1 MSKKF
6 NLLQTLACIACGGVL
21 IDPITLSCGYT
32 ICVHCFPISS
42 PSSIKKSVFKCPAP
56 HCDAETHLFGPELS
70 QDATITQLTH
80 ILHQS
85 VTLEETDNK
94 QIDPAMIVPLLNCL
108 SCHHSIS
115 DPITTPCGHTFCRAC
130 VLRSKI
136 ENNACSF
143 CCRPLPKYSNLVSQS
158 PNHTLSRLVKEL
170 QLLGSLP
177 SHDNDF
183 IHQTNVPLFIS
194 DQVIF
199 PGQHTQLLIHTH
211 FQMTMLKESI
221 MTCGQYH
228 SPCLASIHRSQPHVA
243 KFGTLLQ
250 IMNTQRQNGALVIDV
265 VGMNRFRLKSYQ
277 DKESRLMADF
287 EILDESSLVPLS
299 IECAGSEDAL
309 IQHTYITEYA
319 IELANTISQHIQ
331 YLAQPSSIPSHLLHA
346 QTAGLLGPLWLE
358 SMVSLH
364 GPMPPRENPA
374 AVCWWTATVL
384 PIPISDAYE
393 LLRTISLVDRLEL
406 VISWLQSYQSQWT
419 QCRERAIYA
428 YLQVPQ

>member
-1 MSKKF
+1 
-6 NLLQTLACIACGGVL
+6 
-21 IDPITLSCGYT
+21 
-32 ICVHCFPISS
+32 
-42 PSSIKKSVFKCPAP
+42 
-56 HCDAETHLFGPELS
+56 
-70 QDATITQLTH
+70 
-80 ILHQS
+80 
-85 VTLEETDNK
+85 
-94 QIDPAMIVPLLNCL
+94 MIVPLLNCS

-177 SHDNDF
+177 SHVNDF

-199 PGQHTQLLIHTH
+199 PGQHTQLLIHTP
-211 FQMTMLKESI
+211 FQMTMLN
-221 MTCGQYH
+221 
-228 SPCLASIHRSQPHVA
+228 QPHVA

-265 VGMNRFRLKSYQ
+265 VGMDRFRLKSYK

-364 GPMPPRENPA
+364 GPMPPCENPA
-374 AVCWWTATVL
+374 AVCCGSIGTCHFLV
-384 PIPISDAYE
+384 
-393 LLRTISLVDRLEL
+393 TILSITMD
-406 VISWLQSYQSQWT
+406 SMS
-419 QCRERAIYA
+419 
-428 YLQVPQ
+428 

>member
-1 MSKKF
+1 
-6 NLLQTLACIACGGVL
+6 
-21 IDPITLSCGYT
+21 
-32 ICVHCFPISS
+32 
-42 PSSIKKSVFKCPAP
+42 
-56 HCDAETHLFGPELS
+56 
-70 QDATITQLTH
+70 
-80 ILHQS
+80 
-85 VTLEETDNK
+85 
-94 QIDPAMIVPLLNCL
+94 
-108 SCHHSIS
+108 
-115 DPITTPCGHTFCRAC
+115 
-130 VLRSKI
+130 
-136 ENNACSF
+136 
-143 CCRPLPKYSNLVSQS
+143 
-158 PNHTLSRLVKEL
+158 
-170 QLLGSLP
+170 
-177 SHDNDF
+177 
-183 IHQTNVPLFIS
+183 
-194 DQVIF
+194 
-199 PGQHTQLLIHTH
+199 
-211 FQMTMLKESI
+211 

-265 VGMNRFRLKSYQ
+265 VGMDRFRLKSYK

-428 YLQVPQ
+428 YLQVPPD